1 MHVDLYWL
9 DVPERVK
16 FKLVS
21 MVHNYLHHKAPR
33 YLMDYC
39 IPISEVPVDD
49 IFVLPGIIISFCLDT
64 VSARMGVASGICCC
78 LPNCLKLTER

>member
-1 MHVDLYWL
+1 MHVDIHWL

-21 MVHNYLHHKAPR
+21 MVHICLYHKAPW

-39 IPISEVPVDD
+39 ISISD
-49 IFVLPGIIISFCLDT
+49 
-64 VSARMGVASGICCC
+64 VAS
-78 LPNCLKLTER
+78 